1 MLTLAVARI
10 APQPGGEASMRV
22 LRKRTLSWVP
32 FVTALAVSLVF
43 GASAA
48 AALELGDKAPE
59 FTLPGTTG
67 ENISLSQFRGKKA
80 VLIEFYVG
88 ESPT

>member
-1 MLTLAVARI
+1 
-10 APQPGGEASMRV
+10 MRV

-43 GASAA
+43 SASAA

>member
-1 MLTLAVARI
+1 
-10 APQPGGEASMRV
+10 MRV